1 MKKQT
6 LSRDYG
12 IWKNLMKL
20 FKNKLGYVILLM
32 VFISLAGILEASA
45 PLAVRYFIDNFI
57 IPKKIVG
64 LQQPLILLIFVILA
78 ASLST
83 FIYMIA
89 GGVLE
94 YRLSYELRNRA
105 FIKLQNL
112 NLEYFVKNP
121 QGNIISRITSDIT
134 KLGEVISWGIV
145 DFTHSIILAIFSISA
160 MILINFKLSLIAFG
174 IIPVILVIV
183 NFFQK
188 KILKQQRKTR
198 MYNSNIVN
206 AFNENI
212 VGIKT
217 SKSLGIEGENCSEF
231 YFLSSAMKRASIKS
245 SIFTAIFMFLVMFF
259 ASVAASL
266 SLHFS
271 TVMVMNETMSYGSF
285 IAFFTY
291 TIQLLEP
298 LRIISQIISDMKSA
312 QAASERVF
320 SLLSEEIKIKDKED
334 VIMLY
339 GDLFNPKKENYPDMT
354 GSVEFKNVNFYYN
367 KNEPLLKNFSL
378 KVNAGQTVAIVGPT
392 GAGKSTIVNL
402 LCRFYEPVEGEIL
415 IDGKDYREYSMG
427 YLHENL
433 GYVLQTPQLFE
444 GSIADNI
451 RYGKENASFEEIV
464 NAAKTVGAH
473 DFIADL
479 EKGYNT
485 WIGGTDGISLSTGE
499 KQLLSFARAIIRKP
513 KIFVLDEATSSIDT
527 EMERTVQKATDKVL
541 KGNTGFVIAH
551 RLSTIT
557 DADIIILVESGKIVE
572 TGNHKELMEKRGK
585 YYELYSNRFLNIE

>member
-1 MKKQT
+1 MTGVQT
-6 LSRDYG
+6 CAL
-12 IWKNLMKL
+12 
-20 FKNKLGYVILLM
+20 
-32 VFISLAGILEASA
+32 
-45 PLAVRYFIDNFI
+45 P
-57 IPKKIVG
+57 
-64 LQQPLILLIFVILA
+64 IF
-78 ASLST
+78 
-83 FIYMIA
+83 
-89 GGVLE
+89 
-94 YRLSYELRNRA
+94 
-105 FIKLQNL
+105 
-112 NLEYFVKNP
+112 
-121 QGNIISRITSDIT
+121 
-134 KLGEVISWGIV
+134 
-145 DFTHSIILAIFSISA
+145 
-160 MILINFKLSLIAFG
+160 
-174 IIPVILVIV
+174 
-183 NFFQK
+183 
-188 KILKQQRKTR
+188 
-198 MYNSNIVN
+198 
-206 AFNENI
+206 
-212 VGIKT
+212 
-217 SKSLGIEGENCSEF
+217 
-231 YFLSSAMKRASIKS
+231 
-245 SIFTAIFMFLVMFF
+245 
-259 ASVAASL
+259 
-266 SLHFS
+266 
-271 TVMVMNETMSYGSF
+271 
-285 IAFFTY
+285 
-291 TIQLLEP
+291 
-298 LRIISQIISDMKSA
+298 ISQIISDMKSA